1 MARPNRSPARFLSTA
16 SRTLAAAALVLGGL
30 SGSTCYG
37 QIGTF
42 FPRVVGGVQVDAEGV
57 ARNVSPAELQQW
69 SQNLRQQL
77 KGAPADLQAHDGL
90 RYVSLK
96 NLAAAI
102 DQAHSEAS
110 NVDEATMLLGG
121 LTRIEYVLLYPE
133 SQDIVIAGPA
143 EDWTTAADG
152 TVVGKSSG
160 QPILRL
166 DDLIVAMRQL
176 NTATP
181 QSISISIDPTA
192 DGAARLQALQSQIR
206 LAAGQSPQQYES
218 AMREAF
224 GPQKVSLN
232 GVEAETHLAQ
242 VLFAADYEMKR
253 IGMKLRTS
261 PVKELPSYI
270 DMLRRAAA
278 PKGQSRWWLSSN
290 YQPVERSEDG
300 RAWRIQG
307 VGLQVETEESLIQS
321 DGTRIN
327 QGQADPLAEKWA
339 DKFTEVM
346 EEMVV
351 AEPAIG
357 GLRAVM
363 DLSVLAALIRTHN
376 LEQAANC
383 DLSAFRRVELQDAE
397 GMTAPNWVPP
407 QCSFVRAGSQWIVTA
422 SGGVL
427 IDPWSEVRD
436 VVQVSTLAETH
447 AKAEP
452 TGQLFW

>member
-1 MARPNRSPARFLSTA
+1 MARPNRFSARFLSTA
-16 SRTLAAAALVLGGL
+16 TRTLATAALVLGGL

-37 QIGTF
+37 QIGSF

-57 ARNVSPAELQQW
+57 ARSVSPADLQQW

-77 KGAPADLQAHDGL
+77 KGAPADLQASDGL

-96 NLAAAI
+96 TLAAAV
-102 DQAHSEAS
+102 DQANTQAS
-110 NVDEATMLLGG
+110 DVDEATMLLGG

-133 SQDIVIAGPA
+133 SQDIVVAGPA

-152 TVVGKSSG
+152 TVVGKKSG

-176 NTATP
+176 NTANP

-192 DGAARLQALQSQIR
+192 DGAARLQSLQSQIR
-206 LAAGQSPQQYES
+206 LTAGQSPQHYEE

-224 GPQKVSLN
+224 GPQKVTLN
-232 GVEAETHLAQ
+232 GVDADTHLAQ

-253 IGMKLRTS
+253 IGMKLRAS
-261 PVKELPSYI
+261 PVQQLPSYI

-278 PKGQSRWWLSSN
+278 PKGQSRWWLASD
-290 YQPVERSEDG
+290 YQPVERSADG

-321 DGTRIN
+321 DGSRIN
-327 QGQADPLAEKWA
+327 KGQADPLAEKWA
-339 DKFTEVM
+339 DKFTDVM
-346 EEMVV
+346 DEMVV

-357 GLRAVM
+357 SLRTVM

-376 LEQAANC
+376 LEEAAGC

-397 GMTAPNWVPP
+397 GMTAPSWVPP

-427 IDPWSEVRD
+427 IDPWAEVRD
-436 VVQVSTLAETH
+436 VVEVSTMTETLA
-447 AKAEP
+447 AAEP
-452 TGQLFW
+452 TGKLFW